1 MLEVILH
8 TIIDDLR
15 GNENKVFKINNK
27 VFPRTTFH
35 IPKRHKYK
43 IPEAKERR
51 WWGRASVW
59 IAFAKVGLP
68 VAYMLVALAIVVPGI
83 INIVVEGTQ

>member
-27 VFPRTTFH
+27 VFN
-35 IPKRHKYK
+35 
-43 IPEAKERR
+43 IPEAKEMR
-51 WWGRASVW
+51 WWGRVSTW
-59 IAFAKVGLP
+59 MAFAKVGLP
-68 VAYMLVALAIVVPGI
+68 VAYILVALAIVVPGI
-83 INIVVEGTQ
+83 INIAVEGSY